1 MKKALITGVSGFV
14 GSHLAELLLS
24 KNYEVYGTVRPR
36 SSTENIDHIKSRV
49 RLVETDIT
57 DPHSVLKV
65 MGEVRPDY
73 IFHLAAQSFVPS
85 SWNAPMETL
94 NVNIIGTL
102 NILEAARKLDMDTK
116 IQVAC
121 SSEEYGK
128 VHKDEVPIKETNPL
142 RPMSPYGVSKVAAD
156 KLAIQ
161 YYMSYGLK
169 TVVTRAFNHTG
180 PRRGE
185 LFATSNFAKQIAMIE
200 KGKQEPVIYHG
211 NLDAQRDFS
220 DVRDIVKAYELALQ
234 KCQFGDVY
242 NICSEKA
249 VNIGDMLQILLG
261 FSSAKIATR
270 FDETRARP
278 SDVEILCGDCAKFR
292 EQTGWKPS
300 IPFEKTMED
309 LLNYWRERV

>member
-1 MKKALITGVSGFV
+1 MKKALITGITGFV
-14 GSHLAELLLS
+14 GSHLAEFLLS
-24 KNYEVYGTVRPR
+24 KDYEVYGTVRPR

-49 RLVETDIT
+49 KLVEIDIT

-65 MGEVRPDY
+65 IGDVKPDY
-73 IFHLAAQSFVPS
+73 IFHLAAQTFVPS

-94 NVNIIGTL
+94 NVNIMGTL
-102 NILEAARKLDMDTK
+102 NILEAARKLDTETK

-128 VHKDEVPIKETNPL
+128 VCGGELPIKETNPL

-161 YYMSYGLK
+161 YNMSYGLK

-185 LFATSNFAKQIAMIE
+185 AFATSNFAKQIAMIE

-242 NICSEKA
+242 NICSEKTTK
-249 VNIGDMLQILLG
+249 IRDMLCMLLG
-261 FSSAKIATR
+261 FSSAKITTK
-270 FDETRARP
+270 FDKSRARP
-278 SDVEILCGDCAKFR
+278 SDLEILCGDCTKFR
-292 EQTGWKPS
+292 EQTGWRPS
-300 IPFEKTMED
+300 IPFEKTLED
-309 LLNYWRERV
+309 LLNYWREKI